1 MRKQR
6 WLGASAA
13 LVSLMLVL
21 AACSSPGTSAGPS
34 AGGSPGG
41 SAGGSVS
48 PTGFKVCE
56 ITDTGGVD
64 DKGFN
69 QAAHD
74 GLLRAETELGTSSA
88 LLEST
93 ADTDYAPNLATFTD
107 QDCDLI
113 VTVGFLLGSATQASA
128 ATNPDQL
135 YTIVDFAY
143 DPPPPNI
150 LGLVFDTKSASM
162 LQGYLAAGM
171 STTGKVGTFGGIQI
185 GPVVDFMNGY
195 AAGIAYYNQQKGKD
209 VKLLGWD
216 PATQTGSFTGDF
228 TDLDKGRVT
237 AEGLMQ
243 EGADVIF
250 AVAGPV
256 GQGAM
261 AAVKDNPSSLDPAP
275 MFIGVDVDQFVSVP
289 GFEDIMLSSELKNI
303 SNAVFDAIKTAQGLN
318 GANAWPE
325 TLYVGTLANDGVG
338 IAPFHNFDDK
348 VPQALKDEIDALK
361 AALVDGSVKADD
373 FSGAP
378 PPSAAP

>member
-21 AACSSPGTSAGPS
+21 AACSTPGTSAEES
-34 AGGSPGG
+34 AAG
-41 SAGGSVS
+41 SAGGSVA
-48 PTGFKVCE
+48 PAGFKACQV
-56 ITDTGGVD
+56 TDTGGVD

-69 QAAHD
+69 QNAHE
-74 GLLRAETELGTSSA
+74 GVLRAESELGITSA

-107 QDCDLI
+107 DECDLI
-113 VTVGFLLGSATQASA
+113 ITVGFLLGAATQASA

-135 YTIVDFAY
+135 YAIVDFAY

-150 LGLVFDTKSASM
+150 LGLIFDTKSASM

-171 STTGKVGTFGGIQI
+171 TQTGKVGTFGGIQI

-195 AAGIAYYNQQKGKD
+195 AAGVNYYNEQKGTS
-209 VKLLGWD
+209 VQLLGWD
-216 PATQTGSFTGDF
+216 PATQTGTFTGDF
-228 TDLDKGRVT
+228 DDLDKGRVT

-243 EGADVIF
+243 EGADIIF

-261 AAVKDNPSSLDPAP
+261 AAVKDNPSGLDRPL
-275 MFIGVDVDQFVSVP
+275 FIGVDVDQYISVP
-289 GFEDIMLSSELKNI
+289 GFEDIMLSSELKRMD
-303 SNAVFDAIKTAQGLN
+303 NAVFNAIETAMGLE
-318 GANAWPE
+318 GGNAWPE
-325 TLYVGTLANDGVG
+325 TLYVGTLENEGVG
-338 IAPFHNFDDK
+338 MAEFHDLDSE
-348 VPQALKDEIDALK
+348 VPQELKDEITALQ
-361 AALVDGSVKADD
+361 AALIDGSVVASEL
-373 FSGAP
+373 SGEP
-378 PPSAAP
+378 PPSAAPAP

>member
-13 LVSLMLVL
+13 LVSLILVL
-21 AACSSPGTSAGPS
+21 AACSTPGTSAGES
-34 AGGSPGG
+34 AAESAAG
-41 SAGGSVS
+41 SAGGSVA
-48 PTGFKVCE
+48 PAGFKACQV
-56 ITDTGGVD
+56 TDTGGVD

-69 QAAHD
+69 QNAYE
-74 GLLRAETELGTSSA
+74 GLLRAEDELGVEIS

-107 QDCDLI
+107 QGCDLI
-113 VTVGFLLGSATQASA
+113 ITVGFLLGAATQASA

-171 STTGKVGTFGGIQI
+171 SKTGTVGTFGGIQI
-185 GPVVDFMNGY
+185 GPVVDFMNGFS
-195 AAGIAYYNQQKGKD
+195 AGVNYYNEEKGTD
-209 VKLLGWD
+209 VKVLGWD
-216 PATQTGSFTGDF
+216 PATQTGTFTGDF
-228 TDLDKGRVT
+228 DDLDKGRVT

-243 EGADVIF
+243 EGADIIF
-250 AVAGPV
+250 PVAGPV

-261 AAVKDNPSSLDPAP
+261 AAVKDNPSGLDRPL
-275 MFIGVDVDQFVSVP
+275 FIGVDVDQYISVP
-289 GFEDIMLSSELKNI
+289 GFETIFLSSVLKRMD
-303 SNAVFDAIKTAQGLN
+303 NAVFDAIETAMGLD
-318 GANAWPE
+318 GSTAWPE
-325 TLYVGTLANDGVG
+325 TLYVGTLANEGVG
-338 IAPFHNFDDK
+338 MASFHDLDGE
-348 VPQALKDEIDALK
+348 VSQELKDEI
-361 AALVDGSVKADD
+361 AALQAALIDESVKADD

-378 PPSAAP
+378 PPSPAP

>member
-21 AACSSPGTSAGPS
+21 AACSTPASSGGSTAESA
-34 AGGSPGG
+34 AGSPGG
-41 SAGGSVS
+41 SVAA
-48 PTGFKVCE
+48 TGFKACE
-56 ITDTGGVD
+56 VTDTGGVD

-69 QAAHD
+69 QTAHD
-74 GLLRAETELGTSSA
+74 GLLKAESELGTSSA

-93 ADTDYAPNLATFTD
+93 ADTDYAPNLAAFTD

-113 VTVGFLLGSATQASA
+113 ITVGFLLGAATQASA

-143 DPPPPNI
+143 DPAPPNI

-171 STTGKVGTFGGIQI
+171 TKTGKVGTFGGIQI
-185 GPVVDFMNGY
+185 GPVVDFMNGF
-195 AAGIAYYNQQKGKD
+195 AAGINYYNQQKGTS
-209 VKLLGWD
+209 VALLGWD
-216 PATQTGSFTGDF
+216 PATQTGTFTGDF

-243 EGADVIF
+243 EGADVIM

-261 AAVKDNPSSLDPAP
+261 AAVKDNPSGLDTPL
-275 MFIGVDVDQFVSVP
+275 FIGVDVDQYISVP
-289 GFEDIMLSSELKNI
+289 GFESIMLSSVLKRI
-303 SNAVFDAIKTAQGLN
+303 DNAVFDAIKTAQGLN

-338 IAPFHNFDDK
+338 MAPFHDLDSK
-348 VPQALKDEIDALK
+348 VPQALKDEITALQ
-361 AALVDGSVKADD
+361 AALVDGSVTADA
-373 FSGAP
+373 FSGQP
-378 PPSAAP
+378 PASAAP

>member
-13 LVSLMLVL
+13 LVSLVLVL
-21 AACSSPGTSAGPS
+21 AACQTS
-34 AGGSPGG
+34 GSPSPSVGG
-41 SAGGSVS
+41 SAQES
-48 PTGFKVCE
+48 PGASAAPKFLACE
-56 ITDTGGVD
+56 VTDTGGVD

-69 QAAHD
+69 QNAHE
-74 GLLRAETELGTSSA
+74 GLLKAQTDFGIETK

-93 ADTDYAPNLATFTD
+93 ADTDYAPNLVAMKD
-107 QDCDLI
+107 AGCDLI
-113 VTVGFLLGSATQASA
+113 VTVGFLLGDATRA
-128 ATNPDQL
+128 AALLNPDIK
-135 YTIVDFAY
+135 YAIVDFAY
-143 DPPPPNI
+143 DPAIPNI

-185 GPVVDFMNGY
+185 GPVTDFMNGF
-195 AAGIAYYNQQKGKD
+195 AAGINYYNQQKSTS

-228 TDLDKGRVT
+228 TDQDKGRQT

-261 AAVKDNPSSLDPAP
+261 AAVKANAAGMDPAP
-275 MFIGVDVDQFVSVP
+275 IFIGVDVDQFISVP
-289 GFEDIMLSSELKNI
+289 GYEDIMMSSVLKRI
-303 SNAVFDAIKTAQGLN
+303 DNAVYEAVKEAMAGDFPSN
-318 GANAWPE
+318 
-325 TLYVGTLANDGVG
+325 LYVGTLANEGVG
-338 IAPFHNFDDK
+338 MADFHNFDSK
-348 VPQALKDEIDALK
+348 IPAALKGEIDGLK
-361 AALVDGSVKADD
+361 AKLVDGSVTVDA
-373 FSGAP
+373 FSGQP
-378 PPSAAP
+378 PASAAS

>member
-1 MRKQR
+1 M
-6 WLGASAA
+6 
-13 LVSLMLVL
+13 
-21 AACSSPGTSAGPS
+21 
-34 AGGSPGG
+34 
-41 SAGGSVS
+41 
-48 PTGFKVCE
+48 
-56 ITDTGGVD
+56 TDTGGVD

-69 QAAHD
+69 QTAHD
-74 GLLRAETELGTSSA
+74 GLLKAESELGTSSA

-93 ADTDYAPNLATFTD
+93 ADTDYAPNLAAFTD

-113 VTVGFLLGSATQASA
+113 ITVGFLLGAATQASA

-143 DPPPPNI
+143 DPAPPNI

-171 STTGKVGTFGGIQI
+171 TKTGKVGTFGGIQI
-185 GPVVDFMNGY
+185 GPVVDFMNGF
-195 AAGIAYYNQQKGKD
+195 AAGINYYNQQKGTS
-209 VKLLGWD
+209 VALLGWD
-216 PATQTGSFTGDF
+216 PATQTGTFTGDF

-243 EGADVIF
+243 EGADVIM

-261 AAVKDNPSSLDPAP
+261 AAVKDNPSGLDTPL
-275 MFIGVDVDQFVSVP
+275 FIGVDVDQYISVP
-289 GFEDIMLSSELKNI
+289 GFESIMLSSVLKRI
-303 SNAVFDAIKTAQGLN
+303 DNAVFDAIKTAQGLN

-338 IAPFHNFDDK
+338 MAPFHDLDSK
-348 VPQALKDEIDALK
+348 VPQALKDEITALQ
-361 AALVDGSVKADD
+361 AALVDGSVTADA
-373 FSGAP
+373 FSGQP
-378 PPSAAP
+378 PASAAP